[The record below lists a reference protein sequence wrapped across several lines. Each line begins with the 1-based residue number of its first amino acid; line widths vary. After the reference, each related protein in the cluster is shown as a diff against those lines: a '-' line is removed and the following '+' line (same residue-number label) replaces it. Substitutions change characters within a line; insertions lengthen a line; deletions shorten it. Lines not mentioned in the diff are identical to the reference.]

1 MPTLTIRNLAPEVQK
16 ALRVRAAQNGRSL
29 EAEVRETLR
38 QSVQGAAESEENLAT
53 WVRKRFK
60 GLEVDLPLPARRP
73 SRARPDLR

>member
-1 MPTLTIRNLAPEVQK
+1 MPTLTIRNLAPEIQK

-38 QSVQGAAESEENLAT
+38 HSVQGKAVPEENLAT

-60 GLEVDLPLPARRP
+60 GIEVELPIPPRRP
-73 SRARPDLR
+73 SRARPDFR

>member
-38 QSVQGAAESEENLAT
+38 RSVHASEVPEENLAT

-60 GLEVDLPLPARRP
+60 GLEVELPIPPRRP